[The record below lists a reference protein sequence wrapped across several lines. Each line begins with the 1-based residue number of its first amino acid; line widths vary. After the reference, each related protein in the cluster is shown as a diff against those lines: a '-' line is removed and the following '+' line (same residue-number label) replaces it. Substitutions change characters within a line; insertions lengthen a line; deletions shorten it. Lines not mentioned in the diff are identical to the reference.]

1 MSTVLRVSRGSKAV
15 RHGVQHINQTYRI
28 KEYSRHTASYSY
40 SVADDGEI
48 PEITTDT
55 NYGITPD
62 YGDGIIGQNTVGSIT
77 KGATGGFAEFIN
89 GYYENIGTDVWTYDT
104 YSYRGGEYIINLRSF
119 NPTMGYSSPLETP
132 MNRPFV
138 HVKAIVSDDEAVEV
152 TPSGIVTLAYDSNG
166 NALYYAGNAV
176 TKFRVTFLC
185 DVYTFYDN
193 DGNVVSWETDNY
205 TVDSVSATKDY
216 APRYSYTVVNNYRSL
231 DFPHKYKVTET
242 EV

>member
-1 MSTVLRVSRGSKAV
+1 MSTGLRVRRGSRAV
-15 RHGVQHINQTYRI
+15 RHGVQHINQTYKV
-28 KEYSRHTASYSY
+28 KEYDIHTASYTY
-40 SVADDGEI
+40 AVEDDGEI
-48 PEITTDT
+48 PEIKTDT
-55 NYGITPD
+55 NYGITPV

-89 GYYENIGTDVWTYDT
+89 GYYENIGTDVWKYDT

-119 NPTMGYSSPLETP
+119 NPTTGYSSPLETP

-138 HVKAIVSDDEAVEV
+138 HVKAITKDDEVVEQAS
-152 TPSGIVTLAYDSNG
+152 SGIATLAYDSNG
-166 NALYYAGNAV
+166 NALYYAGNAI

-185 DVYTFYDN
+185 DVFTFYDN

-231 DFPHKYKVTET
+231 DFPHQYKAKET

>member
-1 MSTVLRVSRGSKAV
+1 MSMALRVSRGSKAV
-15 RHGVQHINQTYRI
+15 RHGVQQITQTY
-28 KEYSRHTASYSY
+28 KVEEYGRHTASYTY
-40 SVADDGEI
+40 AVEDDGEI
-48 PEITTDT
+48 PEIKTDT
-55 NYGITPD
+55 NYGITPV

-89 GYYENIGTDVWTYDT
+89 GYYENIGTDVWKYDT

-119 NPTMGYSSPLETP
+119 NPTTGYSSPLETP

-138 HVKAIVSDDEAVEV
+138 HVKAITKDDEVVEQAS
-152 TPSGIVTLAYDSNG
+152 SGIATLAYDSNG
-166 NALYYAGNAV
+166 NALYYAGNAI

-185 DVYTFYDN
+185 DVFTFYDN

-231 DFPHKYKVTET
+231 DFPHQYKAKET

>member
-1 MSTVLRVSRGSKAV
+1 MSTGMIVQRGSRAV
-15 RHGVQHINQTYRI
+15 RHGVQRVNQTYRV
-28 KEYSRHTASYSY
+28 KKYGRRVTSYSY
-40 SVADDGEI
+40 AIEDDGEI
-48 PEITTDT
+48 PEIKTDT

-89 GYYENIGTDVWTYDT
+89 GYYENIGTDVWKYDT

-119 NPTMGYSSPLETP
+119 NPTTGYSSPLETP

-138 HVKAIVSDDEAVEV
+138 HVKAITKDDEVVEQAS
-152 TPSGIVTLAYDSNG
+152 SGTATLAYDSNG
-166 NALYYAGNAV
+166 NALYFAGNAI

-185 DVYTFYDN
+185 DVFTFYDN

-231 DFPHKYKVTET
+231 DFPHQYKAKET

>member
-1 MSTVLRVSRGSKAV
+1 V
-15 RHGVQHINQTYRI
+15 
-28 KEYSRHTASYSY
+28 E
-40 SVADDGEI
+40 DDGEI
-48 PEITTDT
+48 PEIKAD
-55 NYGITPD
+55 NYYGLTPA
-62 YGDGIIGQNTVGSIT
+62 YGDGIIGQNTVNSVARGST
-77 KGATGGFAEFIN
+77 LGFVEFIN

-185 DVYTFYDN
+185 DAYTFYDN
-193 DGNVVSWETDNY
+193 DGNVVSWETENY
-205 TVDSVSATKDY
+205 SVESVTATKDY
-216 APRYSYTVVNNYRSL
+216 VTRYSFTAVSDYRSL
-231 DFPHKYKVTET
+231 DYPHKYKVIET

>member
-1 MSTVLRVSRGSKAV
+1 MSTVLRVSRGSRAV

-28 KEYSRHTASYSY
+28 KEYGRHTASYAY
-40 SVADDGEI
+40 AVEDDGEI

-62 YGDGIIGQNTVGSIT
+62 YGDGIIGQNTVGSVI
-77 KGATGGFAEFIN
+77 KGAAGGFAELIN
-89 GYYENIGTDVWTYDT
+89 GYYKNIGTDVWTYDT
-104 YSYRGGEYIINLRSF
+104 YSYRGGEYIINLKSF
-119 NPTMGYSSPLETP
+119 NPTTGYSSPLETP

-138 HVKAIVSDDEAVEV
+138 HVKAITSDNEV
-152 TPSGIVTLAYDSNG
+152 IEQASSGTATLAYDSNG
-166 NALYYAGNAV
+166 NALYFAGNAI

-185 DVYTFYDN
+185 DVFTFYDN

-231 DFPHKYKVTET
+231 DFPHQYKAKET